1 MRVQQD
7 GTKSSTNTTTATN
20 NMQQAESA
28 NSKGERGQEQGGTR
42 PSNNKNTAMIV
53 SARYKLHWAED
64 VVVRKTVMLCMIDM
78 LVPFLVNNNAD
89 LLALQQ
95 EQQHSNSKTKYY
107 LSGTWVLLSLD
118 IIRESGVRNRRCQ
131 VDLVAECT
139 RRRITVTG
147 GRRQCAS
154 ARLWQ

>member
-64 VVVRKTVMLCMIDM
+64 VVVRMTVMLCMIDM

-107 LSGTWVLLSLD
+107 LSSTWVLLSLD

-147 GRRQCAS
+147 GRQC

>member
-20 NMQQAESA
+20 YMQQAESA

-64 VVVRKTVMLCMIDM
+64 VVVRMTVMLCMIDM

-107 LSGTWVLLSLD
+107 LSSTWVLLSLD
-118 IIRESGVRNRRCQ
+118 IIRESGVRSRRCQ

-147 GRRQCAS
+147 GRQC